1 MLLWIKKEMTRVPV
15 GERLDAVTLVQI
27 PTQYLVRYKTE
38 EKDGYDAMVVGL
50 NKKEHKTNTGKIIFT
65 YKNIKEFDISK
76 DEIWKLQNGDEIVF
90 ETELEWQELTVIW
103 ITKGKGF
110 QWGMKR
116 FHLKWWPE
124 THGSKFH
131 RQIGSMWNRKPR
143 RTMKWHPHAGHMWV
157 DRTTVKGI
165 KVLKTVKDE
174 QETLLVLKWS
184 IPGHY
189 NAVIELKK

>member
-1 MLLWIKKEMTRVPV
+1 MFFWIKKEMTRVPV
-15 GERLDAVTLVQI
+15 WEKLEAVTLVQI
-27 PTQYLVRYKTE
+27 PTQYVVRYKTE
-38 EKDGYDAMVVGL
+38 EKDGYDAMVIGMQ
-50 NKKEHKTNTGKIIFT
+50 KKEHKTNTGKVILT
-65 YKNIKEFDISK
+65 YKNVRESK
-76 DEIWKLQNGDEIVF
+76 VEKWEIWKFQNGDELPF
-90 ETELEWQELTVIW
+90 DYELDDNLVTVVW
-103 ITKGKGF
+103 TSKWKWF

-157 DRTTVKGI
+157 DRTTVK
-165 KVLKTVKDE
+165 KVKILKTIKDE
-174 QETLLVLKWS
+174 QENLLVLKWS

-189 NAVIELKK
+189 NAVIQIIN